1 MREEQRDEGEIVARS
16 EQEATTNRHDPW
28 LSVILSCRAILFL
41 NLSPLDTWHPSPFT
55 RSDKAAAEIISMLLR
70 AHNTDLL
77 SIQDLLQRASLAEV
91 FSSLQRAAS
100 RGRGAD
106 PLLQGS
112 SSRGTITCTHRTRT
126 GFTPCGPSSMSCR
139 RLRAPGLDI
148 HGSPPSPSTQSSLN
162 RIPAALKRKVEGEGE
177 E

>member
-1 MREEQRDEGEIVARS
+1 
-16 EQEATTNRHDPW
+16 
-28 LSVILSCRAILFL
+28 
-41 NLSPLDTWHPSPFT
+41 
-55 RSDKAAAEIISMLLR
+55 MLLR

-91 FSSLQRAAS
+91 FSSLQRPAS

-112 SSRGTITCTHRTRT
+112 SSRGTITCTNRTRT
-126 GFTPCGPSSMSCR
+126 GLTPCRVARPSSMSCR

-162 RIPAALKRKVEGEGE
+162 RIPAALKRRIEGEGE
-177 E
+177 SM

>member
-1 MREEQRDEGEIVARS
+1 
-16 EQEATTNRHDPW
+16 
-28 LSVILSCRAILFL
+28 
-41 NLSPLDTWHPSPFT
+41 
-55 RSDKAAAEIISMLLR
+55 MLLR

-77 SIQDLLQRASLAEV
+77 SIQDLLQWASLAEV
-91 FSSLQRAAS
+91 FSSLQRPAS

-112 SSRGTITCTHRTRT
+112 SSRGTHQTRT
-126 GFTPCGPSSMSCR
+126 GLTPCRVARPSSMPCR

-162 RIPAALKRKVEGEGE
+162 RIPAALKRKIEGEGE
-177 E
+177 SMLGMKRGSVTAELTLIKLVCERSSSRLVRFGFDRDATPERWNSNGRLLCKVRYHANPTNG